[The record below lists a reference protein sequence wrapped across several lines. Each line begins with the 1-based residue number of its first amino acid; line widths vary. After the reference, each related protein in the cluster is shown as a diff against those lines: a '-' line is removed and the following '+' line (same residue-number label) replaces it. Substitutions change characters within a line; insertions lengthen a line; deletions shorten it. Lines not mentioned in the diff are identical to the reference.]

1 MKHITA
7 FLAAAML
14 LAGACAGAP
23 VPVIFDT
30 DMGNDIDDAVALAI
44 LHALESRGEA
54 KLIAVTLTKDNPKA
68 APYIDLVNTF
78 YGRQGIPIGVVKKGK
93 TPEDSAMIRVPVDM
107 RRSDGRFVY
116 PRRLNDG
123 TDAPEATGVLRRALA
138 AQADGTVVIVQVG
151 FSTNLAHLLDSGP
164 DDASHL
170 SGRELAARKV
180 RLLSAMAGQFPTGK
194 PEYNVKTDV
203 PSAKKV
209 FGEWPT
215 PIVASGF
222 EVGLSMLFPAA
233 SVEKEFGYVEHHP
246 LADAY
251 RAYKKMPY
259 DRPTWDPTAALY
271 GVRPERGYF
280 SLSPPGRITVD
291 DEGHTGFIAD
301 AGGRHRY
308 LIVDEV
314 QRARTLEAMIA
325 LASQPPR

>member
-1 MKHITA
+1 
-7 FLAAAML
+7 
-14 LAGACAGAP
+14 
-23 VPVIFDT
+23 
-30 DMGNDIDDAVALAI
+30 
-44 LHALESRGEA
+44 
-54 KLIAVTLTKDNPKA
+54 
-68 APYIDLVNTF
+68 
-78 YGRQGIPIGVVKKGK
+78 
-93 TPEDSAMIRVPVDM
+93 
-107 RRSDGRFVY
+107 
-116 PRRLNDG
+116 
-123 TDAPEATGVLRRALA
+123 
-138 AQADGTVVIVQVG
+138 
-151 FSTNLAHLLDSGP
+151 
-164 DDASHL
+164 
-170 SGRELAARKV
+170 RELAARKV

-314 QRARTLEAMIA
+314 QRARTLEAMIV